1 MTERGLNWPFPKLRD
16 TTMKPTQEE
25 INDYLLLLRNSGITN
40 MLGAGPYLE
49 ERFGLTRYE
58 AKDAVLAWIK
68 SFNKAAS

>member
-1 MTERGLNWPFPKLRD
+1 
-16 TTMKPTQEE
+16 MKPTQEE
-25 INDYLLLLRNSGITN
+25 INDYLLLLRDSGITN
-40 MLGAGPYLE
+40 MWGAGPYLE